1 VTIDPERNTI
11 KVWNNGKGIPVQIHK
26 VHNCYVPDMIF
37 GQLLTSSN
45 YDDNKKKVTGGRN
58 GFGAKLVNIFS
69 TEFTVETADSKN
81 KAIYTQTWRNNMS
94 ERDEPKIVPNPEG
107 KDYTCVTFKPDLRRF
122 GMDKLDDDIVALM
135 TKRVYDMAG
144 CTPAAVRVKLNGKV
158 IDIKN
163 FISYVDLY
171 LETVENKELP
181 KIIEK
186 PASDRW
192 EVVCSMS
199 DGQF

>member
-1 VTIDPERNTI
+1 
-11 KVWNNGKGIPVQIHK
+11 
-26 VHNCYVPDMIF
+26 MIF

-81 KAIYTQTWRNNMS
+81 KAIYTQTWRNNMGD
-94 ERDEPKIVPNPEG
+94 RGEPKIVPNPEG

-122 GMDKLDDDIVALM
+122 GMERLDDDIVALM

-144 CTPAAVRVKLNGKV
+144 CTPAAVKVKLNGKLV
-158 IDIKN
+158 EIKN
-163 FISYVDLY
+163 FLNYVDLY

-186 PASDRW
+186 PTDRW

-199 DGQF
+199 DG